1 LMESLLFLF
10 WYFKMNNADGMDIL
24 IVFFNLPVH
33 MDVISLI
40 HYMNMIYNA
49 DNELLHALL
58 FLGICDINFS
68 SSDAKVISFCR
79 ALVHREFCKVDFF
92 PFIMWIK
99 VIRELHYDTICIS

>member
-1 LMESLLFLF
+1 
-10 WYFKMNNADGMDIL
+10 MNNADGMDIL

>member
-1 LMESLLFLF
+1 
-10 WYFKMNNADGMDIL
+10 MNNADGMDIL

-58 FLGICDINFS
+58 FLGICDINFTS
-68 SSDAKVISFCR
+68 SNAKFISFCR
-79 ALVHREFCKVDFF
+79 ALVHFF
-92 PFIMWIK
+92 
-99 VIRELHYDTICIS
+99 LL